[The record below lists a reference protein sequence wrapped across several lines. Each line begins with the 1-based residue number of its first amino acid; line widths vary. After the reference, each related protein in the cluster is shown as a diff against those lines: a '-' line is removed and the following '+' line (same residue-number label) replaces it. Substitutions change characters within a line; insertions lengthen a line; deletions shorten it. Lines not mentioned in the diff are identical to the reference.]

1 MELRVM
7 TYNIQHCASHQAYLD
22 KQPEV
27 IDPAIMTAVIE
38 EVGADI
44 CGLNEVRG
52 LGKTPGYTA
61 QAEKLAALLG
71 YHGIFGRSIYVN
83 GTEPYG
89 NGLVSRYPIEKMEV
103 ISIPDPARMQDM
115 PPVESR
121 SILRC
126 QFDIG
131 GGFVVYQSHFGLSE
145 MEREHAA
152 SLAHQ
157 LLSKEALPAVLMG
170 DFNMTPEDPCM
181 EKLMRDFACS
191 VPMTDAHRTFPSHAP
206 RILID
211 YIFANQKVELVAC
224 GVRTGVS
231 SDHLPVWADIR
242 F

>member
-1 MELRVM
+1 MELRIM
-7 TYNIQHCASHQAYLD
+7 TFNIQHCACHQAHLD
-22 KQPEV
+22 KLPEV
-27 IDPAIMTAVIE
+27 IDPAVMTAVIE

-61 QAEKLAALLG
+61 QAEKMAALLG
-71 YHGIFGRSIYVN
+71 YHGVFGRSIYVG

-89 NGLVSRYPIEKMEV
+89 NGLVSRYPLVKMEV
-103 ISIPDPARMQDM
+103 ISIPDPARTEDM
-115 PPVESR
+115 RYVESR

-131 GGFVVYQSHFGLSE
+131 GGFVVYQSHFGLSH
-145 MEREHAA
+145 MEKEHAA

-157 LLSKEALPAVLMG
+157 LLSAEPLPAVLMG
-170 DFNMTPEDPCM
+170 DFNMTPEDPIL
-181 EKLMRDFACS
+181 EKLLADFACS
-191 VPMTDAHRTFPSHAP
+191 VPMTGAQCTFPSHAP

-211 YIFANQKVELVAC
+211 YIFANKKVELVSC
-224 GVRTGVS
+224 GVRAGVA